1 MHAWLVPAVAAV
13 DEPADEAPSS
23 AEEGGVSG
31 ARGGAGG
38 ARGSAMPLSSIEITW
53 VMTVPNLQRA
63 VASVDAPKTSKPKP
77 VTATLEFAASEAVP
91 GTARSS
97 AAAAAAAAAAGVLG
111 VQHGSSPRSAGP
123 ARGQIVCS
131 TCGEKRRGEHLH
143 AKSSRRTGAGQNVC
157 STCS

>member
-23 AEEGGVSG
+23 AEEGGGSG
-31 ARGGAGG
+31 ARGGADG
-38 ARGSAMPLSSIEITW
+38 APGSTMPLSSIEITW
-53 VMTVPNLQRA
+53 VMTVPNLQRV

-77 VTATLEFAASEAVP
+77 VTATLAFAASEAVP

-97 AAAAAAAAAAGVLG
+97 AAAAAAGVLG

-123 ARGQIVCS
+123 ARGQ
-131 TCGEKRRGEHLH
+131 
-143 AKSSRRTGAGQNVC
+143 NVC